1 MMTETTETMNMNPES
16 LTMNHLPQI
25 MRMHATL
32 PDRDLNDL
40 LENHPDPV
48 VRESCQRLLNHR
60 EAEFWNQQR
69 PQGTWHGPL
78 EGRRE
83 FIED

>member
-1 MMTETTETMNMNPES
+1 MMTETMNLNPES
-16 LTMNHLPQI
+16 LTMNHLPQVK
-25 MRMHATL
+25 RMHATL
-32 PDRDLNDL
+32 PDRVLNDL
-40 LENHPDPV
+40 SENHPEPV
-48 VRESCQRLLNHR
+48 VREACKQLLEER
-60 EAEFWNQQR
+60 CFDEVEITQQR